1 MNAVEAGDFRKLL
14 EAERERVMSALAA
27 MREDGQRTMDE
38 EVGVPGGVG
47 ADTASITFERELG
60 SGLEEGAQ
68 QALARI
74 DRALARIEEGTYGTC
89 ERCGNPIGRER
100 LEARPSATLCIDDQ
114 RLVDRG

>member
-1 MNAVEAGDFRKLL
+1 MNAVEFAEFRELL
-14 EAERERVMSALAA
+14 QAERKRVLTALAT

-68 QALARI
+68 QKLASI
-74 DRALARIEEGTYGTC
+74 DRALARIDEGTYGIC
-89 ERCGNPIGRER
+89 ERCGEPIGRER
-100 LEARPSATLCIDDQ
+100 LEVRPSATLCIEDQ